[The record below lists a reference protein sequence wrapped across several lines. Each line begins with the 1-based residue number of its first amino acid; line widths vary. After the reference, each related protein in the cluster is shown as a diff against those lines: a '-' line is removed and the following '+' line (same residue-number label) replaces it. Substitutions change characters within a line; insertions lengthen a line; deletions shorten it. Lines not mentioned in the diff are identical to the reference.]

1 MLRQKGVW
9 FKSSL
14 NVVIAL
20 AASVTAAWSHPQT
33 QDLKGVV
40 ASGNGS
46 PIAGAVCT
54 LKGIGLPAEGIG
66 VTTNERGEFDFP
78 GLEPREYDLVCVA
91 VGHLPAIEAGLRVA
105 AENPTLLQIVLP
117 ESEKLR
123 QSVEVHE
130 SATPLATENT
140 PSTGHVNTQQL
151 STLPLV
157 HEEFLAA
164 LPLVPGVVRTPD
176 GKINIKGSEEGQ
188 SMLLVNNT
196 EMVDPITGSYSI
208 DLPPDAIESLDVSKT
223 PYNAEYGH
231 FSGGL
236 TTVVTKPPSDK
247 WDFQLYDVVPSF
259 RFEAG
264 HLSGVDGNSP
274 RIRFTGPLNSNRLT
288 MSESFTYFMH
298 KQIVRG
304 LPWPHDQTI
313 QQGVNSFTNFQYVV
327 SSEHLLTF
335 NLHVFPDRQEWAD
348 SDSLVPQ
355 TASSNYGQ
363 RGFSV
368 GTQDRRVFASGGLL
382 SMTLQYTRFSSYG
395 HGQGITDM
403 QVTPNG
409 WGGNFFNAYTRTA
422 DQGEARETY
431 QFPRREWH
439 GKHELKVGGDGVY
452 RTFGGVSRSMP
463 VNALRLDGSLA
474 EQITFSGPGLLS
486 AHDLEIGIFA
496 QDHWALGDRFAVDAG
511 LRFSGQTLGSAAAIS
526 PRLGFEYA
534 PGKNNRTILRGGA
547 GVFYSG
553 MPLLGGSFIGNPE
566 RVITLYNP
574 LGGPLGPPVTLQNVY
589 AHVDNRMTH
598 ILPPGQ
604 DLESTPYNVTWNLE
618 LDREL
623 GSRVTLRLSY
633 LASRTYDLFV
643 VGPQQLPGTSPL
655 LLMTNTGGSRYQEF
669 ESTLRYRTGKYADID
684 FSYVHSSA
692 RGDLNV
698 LSQVYV
704 PFEEP
709 VIRPNFFSALNSDIP
724 NRFLTWGQFKLPWK
738 ITASPVLDLHTGY
751 PYSALDA
758 LQNYVGQPNSLRL
771 PTFLSLDLKL
781 GKDFRIPF
789 LPWVRK
795 HTLRGAIGAYN
806 VTNHLNPRDVYN
818 NVTSPYFGHVA
829 GPQHRTYEPFIDFVY

>member
-1 MLRQKGVW
+1 MSQQKGVW

-157 HEEFLAA
+157 RRRIPGGLA
-164 LPLVPGVVRTPD
+164 PGSGGGAHAQTARSISRAQT
-176 GKINIKGSEEGQ
+176 EGQ
-188 SMLLVNNT
+188 SMLLVDDT

-236 TTVVTKPPSDK
+236 TTVVTKPPSEQMGFSDCTM
-247 WDFQLYDVVPSF
+247 WCPRSG
-259 RFEAG
+259 FEAG

-274 RIRFTGPLNSNRLT
+274 RIRFTGPLNSDRLT

-368 GTQDRRVFASGGLL
+368 GTQGPARVRVG
-382 SMTLQYTRFSSYG
+382 
-395 HGQGITDM
+395 
-403 QVTPNG
+403 
-409 WGGNFFNAYTRTA
+409 RTA
-422 DQGEARETY
+422 QHDAPVHSFFQLR
-431 QFPRREWH
+431 PRTGNHRYAS
-439 GKHELKVGGDGVY
+439 D
-452 RTFGGVSRSMP
+452 
-463 VNALRLDGSLA
+463 
-474 EQITFSGPGLLS
+474 
-486 AHDLEIGIFA
+486 A
-496 QDHWALGDRFAVDAG
+496 Q
-511 LRFSGQTLGSAAAIS
+511 
-526 PRLGFEYA
+526 RLG
-534 PGKNNRTILRGGA
+534 RQ
-547 GVFYSG
+547 
-553 MPLLGGSFIGNPE
+553 LL
-566 RVITLYNP
+566 
-574 LGGPLGPPVTLQNVY
+574 
-589 AHVDNRMTH
+589 
-598 ILPPGQ
+598 
-604 DLESTPYNVTWNLE
+604 
-618 LDREL
+618 
-623 GSRVTLRLSY
+623 
-633 LASRTYDLFV
+633 
-643 VGPQQLPGTSPL
+643 
-655 LLMTNTGGSRYQEF
+655 
-669 ESTLRYRTGKYADID
+669 
-684 FSYVHSSA
+684 
-692 RGDLNV
+692 
-698 LSQVYV
+698 
-704 PFEEP
+704 
-709 VIRPNFFSALNSDIP
+709 
-724 NRFLTWGQFKLPWK
+724 
-738 ITASPVLDLHTGY
+738 
-751 PYSALDA
+751 
-758 LQNYVGQPNSLRL
+758 
-771 PTFLSLDLKL
+771 
-781 GKDFRIPF
+781 
-789 LPWVRK
+789 
-795 HTLRGAIGAYN
+795 
-806 VTNHLNPRDVYN
+806 
-818 NVTSPYFGHVA
+818 
-829 GPQHRTYEPFIDFVY
+829 